1 MHRMKFVSAVSLET
15 EPERIAQDIHDQLA
29 ADEPFDLVVV
39 FVRPQTDPDGA
50 ATLAGLHAQLAS
62 GCFVGCTA
70 GGVVGA
76 GREIEDH
83 AATAVLAARLPGVQ
97 VDPLPDLDDED
108 VNLAPSDLRACIVL
122 VDPFSTATEALL
134 RRLDELAPGVPV
146 IGGVASWASAPGRNR
161 LAQDGAV
168 TNAGLVGVTLRGN
181 VRVSTIVSQ
190 GCRPV
195 GDLFTVTSS
204 RSNLIQELDGTP
216 PLQVLEQVFAQASAE
231 DQQLMRSGILIGR
244 GVANRADDLGHGSF
258 LIRVVLGADRESGAI
273 SVADRVRE
281 GEFIQF
287 HVRDAQSARD
297 DLEMLLTP
305 QVFEETAAGALLFT
319 CNGRGERFFGERD
332 ADVAIIENALGE
344 RVPVAGFFCGG
355 EIGPIGAANFVH
367 GYTASLAVFRPASS
381 DGPPITT

>member
-1 MHRMKFVSAVSLET
+1 MKFVSAVSLEA

-29 ADEPFDLVVV
+29 ANGPFDLVVV
-39 FVRPQTDPDGA
+39 FVRPPTDSAGA
-50 ATLAGLHAQLAS
+50 EILSGLYERLTP
-62 GCFVGCTA
+62 GRFIGCTA
-70 GGVVGA
+70 GGIVGA
-76 GREIEDH
+76 GREIEDDR
-83 AATAVLAARLPGVQ
+83 ATAVLAARLPGVR
-97 VDPLPDLDDED
+97 VDPIPDLDDDAVALEPD
-108 VNLAPSDLRACIVL
+108 DLQACVVL

-134 RRLDELAPGVPV
+134 QRLDQLAPGIPV

-168 TNAGLVGVTLRGN
+168 TNSGLVGVTIRGN

-195 GDLFTVTSS
+195 GNWFTVTSS
-204 RSNLIQELDGTP
+204 RSNLIQELDGKP
-216 PLQVLEQVFAQASAE
+216 PLEVLQEVFSEASPA
-231 DQQLMRSGILIGR
+231 DQKLMRSGILLGR
-244 GVANRADDLGHGSF
+244 GVAQQPDDLGHGSF
-258 LIRVVLGADRESGAI
+258 IIRVVLGADRESGAI

-281 GEFIQF
+281 GEFVQF

-332 ADVAIIENALGE
+332 ADVAIIGNALGE
-344 RVPVAGFFCGG
+344 QVPVTGFFCGG
-355 EIGPIGAANFVH
+355 EIGPIGSANFVH
-367 GYTASLAVFRPASS
+367 GYTASLAVFRPGSGA
-381 DGPPITT
+381 G

>member
-29 ADEPFDLVVV
+29 ADEPFDLVVI

-50 ATLAGLHAQLAS
+50 ATLAGLHARLAP
-62 GCFVGCTA
+62 GRFVGCTA
-70 GGVVGA
+70 GGIVGA

-168 TNAGLVGVTLRGN
+168 TSAGLVGVTLRGN

-204 RSNLIQELDGTP
+204 RSNLLQELDGTAP
-216 PLQVLEQVFAQASAE
+216 APGARTSVRPGQ
-231 DQQLMRSGILIGR
+231 R
-244 GVANRADDLGHGSF
+244 GGPATHAFRHPHWT
-258 LIRVVLGADRESGAI
+258 RRRES
-273 SVADRVRE
+273 SR
-281 GEFIQF
+281 
-287 HVRDAQSARD
+287 
-297 DLEMLLTP
+297 
-305 QVFEETAAGALLFT
+305 
-319 CNGRGERFFGERD
+319 
-332 ADVAIIENALGE
+332 
-344 RVPVAGFFCGG
+344 
-355 EIGPIGAANFVH
+355 
-367 GYTASLAVFRPASS
+367 
-381 DGPPITT
+381 

>member
-1 MHRMKFVSAVSLET
+1 MKFVSAVSLET
-15 EPERIAQDIHDQLA
+15 EPDRIARDIHDQLA
-29 ADEPFDLVVV
+29 AGGPFDLLVV
-39 FVRPQTDPDGA
+39 FVRPQTDPAGA
-50 ATLAGLHAQLAS
+50 AILAGLHERLAPRRLI
-62 GCFVGCTA
+62 GCTA

-76 GREIEDH
+76 GREIEDD
-83 AATAVLAARLPGVQ
+83 AATAVLAARLPGVR
-97 VDPLPDLDDED
+97 VDPLPDLDDETASLEPD
-108 VNLAPSDLRACIVL
+108 DLQACVVL

-134 RRLDELAPGVPV
+134 DRLDQLAPGIPV

-161 LAQDGAV
+161 LALDGEV
-168 TNAGLVGVTLRGN
+168 SNAGLVGVTLRGN

-195 GDLFTVTSS
+195 GDWFTVTSS
-204 RSNLIQELDGTP
+204 RSNLIQELDGKP
-216 PLQVLEQVFAQASAE
+216 PLEILQEVFAEATPA
-231 DQQLMRSGILIGR
+231 DQKLMRSGILIGR
-244 GVANRADDLGHGSF
+244 GVAEQPDDLGHGSF

-281 GEFIQF
+281 GEYVQF

-332 ADVAIIENALGE
+332 ADIAIIGNALGDQ
-344 RVPVAGFFCGG
+344 VPVAGFFCGG
-355 EIGPIGAANFVH
+355 EIGPIGTGNFVH
-367 GYTASLAVFRPASS
+367 GYTASLAVFRPAASG
-381 DGPPITT
+381 GPIGAI

>member
-1 MHRMKFVSAVSLET
+1 MRRVKFVSAVSLET
-15 EPERIAQDIHDQLA
+15 DPDRIAQDIHDQLA
-29 ADEPFDLVVV
+29 ADGPFDLVVA
-39 FVRPQTDPDGA
+39 FVRPQTDPGGA
-50 ATLAGLHAQLAS
+50 AVLAGLHDRLAP
-62 GCFVGCTA
+62 GRMIGCTA

-83 AATAVLAARLPGVQ
+83 AATSVLAARLPGVR
-97 VDPLPDLDDED
+97 VDPLPDLDDETVSLEAD
-108 VNLAPSDLRACIVL
+108 DLQACLVL
-122 VDPFSTATEALL
+122 VDPYSTATEALL
-134 RRLDELAPGVPV
+134 HRLDQLAPGVPV

-168 TNAGLVGVTLRGN
+168 TNSGLVGVTLRGA

-195 GDLFTVTSS
+195 GDWFTVTSS
-204 RSNLIQELDGTP
+204 RSNLIQELDGKP
-216 PLQVLEQVFAQASAE
+216 PLEVLQEVFAQAGSE

-244 GVANRADDLGHGSF
+244 GVAKSSDDLGHGAF

-281 GEFIQF
+281 GEFVQF

-332 ADVAIIENALGE
+332 ADVAIVGNALGE
-344 RVPVAGFFCGG
+344 QVPVAGFFCGG
-355 EIGPIGAANFVH
+355 EIGPIGSGNFVH
-367 GYTASLAVFRPASS
+367 GYTASLAVFRPDIAR
-381 DGPPITT
+381 

>member
-1 MHRMKFVSAVSLET
+1 MKFVSAVSLEA
-15 EPERIAQDIHDQLA
+15 EPARIAQDIHDQLA
-29 ADEPFDLVVV
+29 ADGPYDLAIV
-39 FVRPQTDPDGA
+39 FVRPQTDPAGA
-50 ATLAGLHAQLAS
+50 DVLAGLREQLAPRQ
-62 GCFVGCTA
+62 FIGCTA

-76 GREIEDH
+76 GREIEDQ
-83 AATAVLAARLPGVQ
+83 AATAVLAARLPGVH
-97 VDPLPDLDDED
+97 VDPLPDLDDDE
-108 VNLAPSDLRACIVL
+108 VNLRPEDLQACIVL

-134 RRLDELAPGVPV
+134 NRLEELAPGIPV

-161 LAQDGAV
+161 LAQDGEV
-168 TNAGLVGVTLRGN
+168 TNSGLVGVTLRGN

-195 GDLFTVTSS
+195 GDWFTVTGS
-204 RSNLIQELDGTP
+204 RSNLIQELDGKP
-216 PLQVLEQVFAQASAE
+216 PLEVLQEVFAEASAD
-231 DQQLMRSGILIGR
+231 DQKLMRSGILLGR
-244 GVANRADDLGHGSF
+244 GVVRQPDDLGHGSF

-281 GEFIQF
+281 GEYVQF

-332 ADVAIIENALGE
+332 ADVAIIGNALGE
-344 RVPVAGFFCGG
+344 QVPVTGFFCGG
-355 EIGPIGAANFVH
+355 EIGPIGSANFVH
-367 GYTASLAVFRPASS
+367 GYTASLAVFRPGSGA
-381 DGPPITT
+381 G

>member
-1 MHRMKFVSAVSLET
+1 MQFVSAISLEVD
-15 EPERIAQDIHDQLA
+15 PSRIAQDIHDQLG
-29 ADEPFDLVVV
+29 ADGPFDLVVV
-39 FVRPQTDPDGA
+39 FVRPQTDPRGDEV
-50 ATLAGLHAQLAS
+50 LSGLYEQLAP
-62 GCFVGCTA
+62 GRFIGCTA

-76 GREIEDH
+76 GREIEDDT
-83 AATAVLAARLPGVQ
+83 ATAVLAARLPGVR
-97 VDPLPDLDDED
+97 VDPLPDLDDDAVSLETD
-108 VNLAPSDLRACIVL
+108 DLQACIVL

-134 RRLDELAPGVPV
+134 HRLDQLAPGIPV

-168 TNAGLVGVTLRGN
+168 ANTGLVGVTLRGN

-195 GDLFTVTSS
+195 GDWFTVTSS
-204 RSNLIQELDGTP
+204 RSNLVQELDGKP
-216 PLQVLEQVFAQASAE
+216 PLEVLQQVFSEASPD
-231 DQQLMRSGILIGR
+231 DQKLMRSGILLGR
-244 GVANRADDLGHGSF
+244 GVAQQPDDLGHGSF
-258 LIRVVLGADRESGAI
+258 IIRVVLGADRESGAI

-281 GEFIQF
+281 GEFVQF

-332 ADVAIIENALGE
+332 ADVSIIGNALGE
-344 RVPVAGFFCGG
+344 QVPVTGFFCGG
-355 EIGPIGAANFVH
+355 EIGPIGSANFVH

-381 DGPPITT
+381 PGPTAEV

>member
-1 MHRMKFVSAVSLET
+1 MKFVSAVSLET
-15 EPERIAQDIHDQLA
+15 EPARIAQDIHDQLA
-29 ADEPFDLVVV
+29 ADGPFDLLLV
-39 FVRPQTDPDGA
+39 FVRPQTDPAGA
-50 ATLAGLHAQLAS
+50 EILAGLREHLTPRR
-62 GCFVGCTA
+62 FIGCTA

-76 GREIEDH
+76 GREIEDQ

-97 VDPLPDLDDED
+97 VDPLPDLDEDE
-108 VNLAPSDLRACIVL
+108 VDLRPDSLQACIVL

-134 RRLDELAPGVPV
+134 NRLDQLAPGVPV

-161 LAQDGAV
+161 LSQDGEV
-168 TNAGLVGVTLRGN
+168 TNSGLVGVTLRGD

-195 GDLFTVTSS
+195 GDWFTVTGS
-204 RSNLIQELDGTP
+204 RSNLIQELDGKP
-216 PLQVLEQVFAQASAE
+216 PLEVLQDVFAEASAD
-231 DQQLMRSGILIGR
+231 DQKLMRSGILLGR
-244 GVANRADDLGHGSF
+244 GVATQPDDLGHGSF

-281 GEFIQF
+281 GEYVQF

-332 ADVAIIENALGE
+332 ADVAIIGNALGE
-344 RVPVAGFFCGG
+344 QVPVTGFFCGG
-355 EIGPIGAANFVH
+355 EIGPIGSANFVH
-367 GYTASLAVFRPASS
+367 GYTASLAVFRP
-381 DGPPITT
+381 GPGAG

>member
-1 MHRMKFVSAVSLET
+1 MRRMKFLSAISLET
-15 EPERIAQDIHDQLA
+15 DPGRIVQDIHDQLA
-29 ADEPFDLVVV
+29 PSGPFDLVTA
-39 FVRPQTDPDGA
+39 FVRPQTDPAGADTLDG
-50 ATLAGLHAQLAS
+50 LRAQLAP
-62 GCFVGCTA
+62 GRFIGCTA
-70 GGVVGA
+70 GGVVAA
-76 GREIEDH
+76 GREIEDD

-97 VDPLPDLDDED
+97 VDPLPDLDDEA
-108 VNLAPSDLRACIVL
+108 VNLDVDDLHACIVL

-134 RRLDELAPGVPV
+134 HRLDQLAPGVPV

-161 LAQDGAV
+161 LALDGEV
-168 TNAGLVGVTLRGN
+168 TNSGLVGVTLRGN

-204 RSNLIQELDGTP
+204 RSNQIQELDGKP
-216 PLQVLEQVFAQASAE
+216 PLQVLEQVFASASAE

-244 GVANRADDLGHGSF
+244 GVARRPDDLGHGFF

-281 GEFIQF
+281 GEFVQF

-319 CNGRGERFFGERD
+319 CNGRGERFFDQRD
-332 ADVAIIENALGE
+332 ADVSIIGNALGE
-344 RVPVAGFFCGG
+344 QVPVAGFFCGG
-355 EIGPIGAANFVH
+355 EIGPIGTANFVH
-367 GYTASLAVFRPASS
+367 GYTASLAVFRPATSA
-381 DGPPITT
+381 PPT

>member
-1 MHRMKFVSAVSLET
+1 MQFVSAISLEVD
-15 EPERIAQDIHDQLA
+15 PSRIAQDIHDQLG
-29 ADEPFDLVVV
+29 ADGPFDLVVV
-39 FVRPQTDPDGA
+39 FVRPQTDPRGDEV
-50 ATLAGLHAQLAS
+50 LSGLYEQLTP
-62 GCFVGCTA
+62 GCFIGCTA

-76 GREIEDH
+76 GREIEDDT
-83 AATAVLAARLPGVQ
+83 ATAVLAARLPGVR
-97 VDPLPDLDDED
+97 VDPLPDLDDDAVSLETD
-108 VNLAPSDLRACIVL
+108 DLQACIVL

-134 RRLDELAPGVPV
+134 HRLDQLAPGIPV

-168 TNAGLVGVTLRGN
+168 ANTGLVGVTLRGN

-195 GDLFTVTSS
+195 GDWFTVTSS
-204 RSNLIQELDGTP
+204 RSNLVQELDGKP
-216 PLQVLEQVFAQASAE
+216 PLEVLQQVFSEASPD
-231 DQQLMRSGILIGR
+231 DQKLMRSGILLGR
-244 GVANRADDLGHGSF
+244 GVAQQPDDLGHGSF
-258 LIRVVLGADRESGAI
+258 IIRVVLGADRESGAI

-281 GEFIQF
+281 GEFVQF

-319 CNGRGERFFGERD
+319 CNGRGERFFEERD
-332 ADVAIIENALGE
+332 ADIAIISNALGE
-344 RVPVAGFFCGG
+344 HVPVAGFFCGG
-355 EIGPIGAANFVH
+355 EIGPIGSANFVH

-381 DGPPITT
+381 PGPTAEV